1 MATQDGLVFCNP
13 SKQFTVSEWVY
24 SLSHALLHL
33 GLGQI
38 KPDPHPKEYSAAACI
53 TVIRLQQTLGLSI
66 SKFIG
71 DETKIP
77 TLRENKLYENF
88 LKDGIPKDLSNF
100 GTIPGGVDILCD
112 AKYLRPVSFD
122 STYPNFIQIFAESLS
137 NAAALAI
144 QDAAVSTPTVLGRAS
159 NRTSQTSAQRAFAWF
174 MRNYPLLGSLAT
186 TFTLIEDRPLCQSL
200 GISVAAVDAPL
211 KEIYINPM
219 SQLTGEENRFV
230 IAHELLHV
238 ALFHHSRRQ
247 GRDPFIWNFACD
259 FAINAWLI
267 EMQLGSL
274 PSLGGLYDK
283 TLNNLSARKF
293 SSFC

>member
-1 MATQDGLVFCNP
+1 MSRYNKKTTIDYSKVNFEEAVSYLVSHEILGPLASRANFRRITSNNPCPANGYCLATQDGLVFCNP

-112 AKYLRPVSFD
+112 AKYSRPVSLD
-122 STYPNFIQIFAESLS
+122 STYPDFIQIFAESLS

-211 KEIYINPM
+211 KEIYI
-219 SQLTGEENRFV
+219 L
-230 IAHELLHV
+230 
-238 ALFHHSRRQ
+238 
-247 GRDPFIWNFACD
+247 
-259 FAINAWLI
+259 
-267 EMQLGSL
+267 
-274 PSLGGLYDK
+274 
-283 TLNNLSARKF
+283 
-293 SSFC
+293 